1 MSLYDMYFSKKNK
14 NFIFETLSKVIFQ
27 EVNIQIVNNDKYIN
41 LYRLHY
47 PIIFEQIDTDEL
59 SILNKEVINI
69 IGELI
74 LNDVKQSNISQQST
88 ISQQS
93 NISQQS
99 TISQQLLNNNIP
111 INESINSKTVIQ
123 KPISQKILLYSSQR
137 NINSKNRYDFNLNIN
152 FDIFTPKYITL
163 PKEENLIFSNPNI
176 NILFNNTDN
185 LLFTLKET
193 QNFGNLEYYIYETFT
208 DTEIKSSNILNIKI
222 KNYLMNSPIINYDIF
237 NIDTIKKI
245 KYNNTEYLCLDI
257 KNNNIQIDDELGL
270 FISDKIDII
279 TTLFVKTKVKNYL
292 LTNIS
297 EIDLTKNYSCLQ
309 MNKNITLTIEK

>member
-14 NFIFETLSKVIFQ
+14 NFMFETLSKVIFQ
-27 EVNIQIVNNDKYIN
+27 ETNTQIINDDKYIN
-41 LYRLHY
+41 IYRLNY
-47 PIIFEQIDTDEL
+47 PTIFERIDTDEL
-59 SILNKEVINI
+59 SVLNKEVINI

-74 LNDVKQSNISQQST
+74 INDINNSNINQPL
-88 ISQQS
+88 I
-93 NISQQS
+93 NDI
-99 TISQQLLNNNIP
+99 NIP
-111 INESINSKTVIQ
+111 INETNINNEKIIP
-123 KPISQKILLYSSQR
+123 KKISQKILLHSSQR

-152 FDIFTPKYITL
+152 LNTFTPKYITL

-208 DTEIKSSNILNIKI
+208 DTKIKCSNILDIKI
-222 KNYLMNSPIINYDIF
+222 KNYLMNSPTINYDIF
-237 NIDTIKKI
+237 YIHNIKKI
-245 KYNNTEYLCLDI
+245 KLKNNEYLCLDI
-257 KNNNIQIDDELGL
+257 KNHDIQINDELGL
-270 FISDKIDII
+270 FFNDKINII
-279 TTLFVKTKVKNYL
+279 TTLFVKKIAQNYL

-297 EIDLTKNYSCLQ
+297 EIDLSKNYSCIQ